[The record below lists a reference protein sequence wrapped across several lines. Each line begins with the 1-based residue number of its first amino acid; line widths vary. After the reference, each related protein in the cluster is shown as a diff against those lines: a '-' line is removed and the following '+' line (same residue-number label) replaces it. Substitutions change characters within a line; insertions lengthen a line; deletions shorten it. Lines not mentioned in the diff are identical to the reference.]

1 MVIQTQRSRS
11 RSNLARALAAVAVT
25 AISAGCGG
33 GGDSGAVTSGGDLA
47 FRVAWE
53 QPVGAASSQLAAAD
67 GAAAAFDTP
76 IPPSVSAIRFTL
88 RPEAPASPCCIVVRR
103 GSQAFEDRRLLLA
116 NVSPGLGSLE
126 VFGFPTTFAPANG
139 VTAVC
144 PTRPPGQ
151 GEACSGNPNT
161 LPSFGSEEIPVDVVP
176 GFQNIVN
183 VDVHSLPFLLDLDPE
198 DGGTA
203 DSSTPT
209 VSFAV
214 VDANHP
220 VDDEL
225 NIRIRNEPV
234 TVQADILSSTE
245 CRDGGGP
252 TFPDC
257 SEDGELE
264 VQGLLVTSVSPQV
277 IPEGLA
283 ELRIRASN
291 LAPTPRDME
300 SNTTFNVPPG
310 PTTTTTTNTF
320 ETTTSSSTTT
330 TIDTTTTT
338 LGIPASFCVRFSV
351 TNAVDL
357 VGISYD
363 VDYGNSDGEFPGSG
377 EDVSCFNLLETNP
390 NSTLASFND
399 DDQGTLTTAIVSA
412 ETFSGPTPLAQCEF
426 LQVPPLNLANVVI
439 QVTEATAPD
448 LSPANATVV
457 VEETPCPL

>member
-1 MVIQTQRSRS
+1 M
-11 RSNLARALAAVAVT
+11 
-25 AISAGCGG
+25 
-33 GGDSGAVTSGGDLA
+33 TSGGDVA

-53 QPVGAASSQLAAAD
+53 QQAGAAASTAGD
-67 GAAAAFDTP
+67 GLPAAAFDTP
-76 IPPSVSAIRFTL
+76 IPPSVSAIRFIL
-88 RPEAPASPCCIVVRR
+88 RPEAAPPCCLVVKR
-103 GSQAFEDRRLLLA
+103 GSQPFEDRRILLA

-126 VFGFPTTFAPANG
+126 VHGFPTQFAPSAG
-139 VTAVC
+139 VSATCA
-144 PTRPPGQ
+144 TRPPGE
-151 GEACSGNPNT
+151 GSPCSGAQNT

-198 DGGTA
+198 DGGAA
-203 DSSTPT
+203 DSATPT

-220 VDDEL
+220 VDADL
-225 NIRIRNEPV
+225 GIRIRNEPV
-234 TVQADILSSTE
+234 TVQADILTSEE
-245 CRDGGGP
+245 CRDGDAEL
-252 TFPDC
+252 PDC

-283 ELRIRASN
+283 QLRIRASN
-291 LAPTPRDME
+291 LASTPRDME

-310 PTTTTTTNTF
+310 ATTTTTTNTID
-320 ETTTSSSTTT
+320 TTTSSSTTT

-338 LGIPASFCVRFSV
+338 LGFPASFCVKFSV

-363 VDYGNSDGEFPGSG
+363 VGYGNSDGEFPGSG

-412 ETFSGPTPLAQCEF
+412 ETFSGPTGLAQCEF
-426 LQVPPLNLANVVI
+426 RQVAPLDLTNVVI